1 LKKERRYRSRQGR
14 SDRQYIG
21 SIKVLAIAFIG
32 LTLTIIITRW
42 I

>member
-14 SDRQYIG
+14 TDKQYTA
-21 SIKVLAIAFIG
+21 SLKVLAIAFIG
-32 LTLTIIITRW
+32 LILTIIITRW